1 MMRWNDLLAGLE
13 QAKLR
18 YDRHGAANP
27 EIHAITD
34 DSRQVAPGSVF
45 VAYKGVAVDGHRFI
59 PDALRRGAAAIVVER
74 PSADPAGAP
83 SIVVNSGRE
92 ALAWLCAAW
101 RGFPGRALR
110 VVGVTG
116 TDGKTTTCNLAY
128 AILTAAKRRTGMIST
143 VNAVIGDRAMETGL
157 HTTTPDADETQDYLA
172 QMRDAGLTDC
182 VLEVTSHALA
192 HHRVDGIPFAVAAVT
207 NITHEHLDLHGTR
220 EAYRAAKG
228 RLFEMAATAV
238 LNVDDPFSYDYL
250 RGLIRDRRVLSYS
263 RAEPADIR
271 AVGIQHAADGLHLD
285 VDTPAGRLS
294 LTSRLI
300 GDYNVSNILAA
311 VGIGV
316 ALGVPGEAIASGVAA
331 MQGVPGRMER
341 IDAGQPYLAV
351 VDFAHTPNALASCLR
366 ALKAITPGRLIVV
379 FGCAGER
386 DREKR
391 PLMGRAAAEGADVV
405 VLTAEDPRRESLEAI
420 LDAVEA
426 GARAAESRAILT
438 RVPDRGEALAHA
450 CKIARPGDTVVACGK
465 GHEQSMCFG
474 VTERPWDDRV
484 ALRAAIEAA
493 LGAT

>member
-1 MMRWNDLLAGLE
+1 MMLWNDLLATLD
-13 QAKLR
+13 QTDLR
-18 YDRHGAANP
+18 YARHGAANP
-27 EIHAITD
+27 AILAITD

-45 VAYKGVAVDGHRFI
+45 VAYKGVAVDGHRFV
-59 PDALRRGAAAIVVER
+59 PDALRRGAVAIVVE
-74 PSADPAGAP
+74 SAPPDSLDAPA
-83 SIVVNSGRE
+83 IVVDSGRE
-92 ALAWLCAAW
+92 ALAWLSAAW

-110 VVGVTG
+110 VAGVTG

-128 AILTAAKRRTGMIST
+128 AILTAARRRTGMIST

-157 HTTTPDADETQDYLA
+157 HTTTPDADETQAYLA

-228 RLFEMAATAV
+228 RLFEMADAVV
-238 LNVDDPFSYDYL
+238 LNADDPFSFEYL
-250 RGLIRDRRVLSYS
+250 RARARGRRMLTYS
-263 RAEPADIR
+263 RGVPADIT
-271 AVGIQHAADGLHLD
+271 AVNIQHAADGLRLA

-300 GDYNVSNILAA
+300 GAYNVSNILAA

-316 ALGVPGEAIASGVAA
+316 ALGVPREAIESGVLA

-341 IDAGQPYLAV
+341 IVAGQPYLAV
-351 VDFAHTPNALASCLR
+351 VDFAHTPNALVSCLK

-391 PLMGRAAAEGADVV
+391 PLMGRAAAVGADVV
-405 VLTAEDPRRESLEAI
+405 VLTAEDPRRESIEDI
-420 LDAVEA
+420 LDTVEA
-426 GARAAESRAILT
+426 GARSAKSGATIT
-438 RVPDRGEALAHA
+438 RVPDRGEALKHA
-450 CKIARPGDTVVACGK
+450 CRIARPGDTVVACGK

-484 ALRAAIEAA
+484 ALRAAIASA
-493 LGAT
+493 RP

>member
-13 QAKLR
+13 QANLR
-18 YDRHGAANP
+18 YDRRGAANP

-34 DSRQVAPGSVF
+34 DSRQVTPGSIF

-59 PDALRRGAAAIVVER
+59 PDAQRRGAAAIVVER
-74 PSADPAGAP
+74 PPTDPVDAP
-83 SIVVNSGRE
+83 SIVVDSGRE

-110 VVGVTG
+110 VAGVTG

-128 AILTAAKRRTGMIST
+128 AILTAAQRRTGMIST

-192 HHRVDGIPFAVAAVT
+192 HYRVDGIPFAVAAVT

-228 RLFEMAATAV
+228 RLFEMAETVV
-238 LNVDDPFSYDYL
+238 LNADDPFSYDYL
-250 RGLIRDRRVLSYS
+250 RALARDRRILTYS

-285 VDTPAGRLS
+285 VDTPAGRLG

-300 GDYNVSNILAA
+300 GDYNVSNILAG

-391 PLMGRAAAEGADVV
+391 PLMGRAAAEGADIV

-426 GARAAESRAILT
+426 GARAAKTSALIT
-438 RVPDRGEALAHA
+438 RVPDRGEALSHA
-450 CKIARPGDTVVACGK
+450 CAIARPGDTVVACGK

-474 VTERPWDDRV
+474 VTERPWDDRI
-484 ALRAAIEAA
+484 ALRAAIEA
-493 LGAT
+493 TQVE

>member
-1 MMRWNDLLAGLE
+1 
-13 QAKLR
+13 
-18 YDRHGAANP
+18 
-27 EIHAITD
+27 
-34 DSRQVAPGSVF
+34 
-45 VAYKGVAVDGHRFI
+45 
-59 PDALRRGAAAIVVER
+59 
-74 PSADPAGAP
+74 
-83 SIVVNSGRE
+83 
-92 ALAWLCAAW
+92 
-101 RGFPGRALR
+101 
-110 VVGVTG
+110 
-116 TDGKTTTCNLAY
+116 
-128 AILTAAKRRTGMIST
+128 MIST

-228 RLFEMAATAV
+228 RLFEMADVAV
-238 LNVDDPFSYDYL
+238 LNADDPFSFAYL
-250 RGLIRDRRVLSYS
+250 RALARGRRTLTYS
-263 RAEPADIR
+263 RAQPADIC
-271 AVGIQHAADGLHLD
+271 AVDVQHGPDGLRLA

-316 ALGVPGEAIASGVAA
+316 ALGVPGEAIEAGVAA

-426 GARAAESRAILT
+426 GARSAATRATIT
-438 RVPDRGEALAHA
+438 RVPDRGAALRHA
-450 CKIARPGDTVVACGK
+450 CQIARPGDTVVACGK

-474 VTERPWDDRV
+474 VTETPWDDRS
-484 ALRAAIEAA
+484 ALRSAIAAPRR
-493 LGAT
+493 

>member
-1 MMRWNDLLAGLE
+1 MMRWNDLLAALD
-13 QAKLR
+13 QANLR
-18 YDRHGAANP
+18 YARHGAANP
-27 EIHAITD
+27 EILAITD
-34 DSRQVAPGSVF
+34 DSRQVTPGAVF

-74 PSADPAGAP
+74 PSADPADAP
-83 SIVVNSGRE
+83 SIVVTSGRE

-128 AILTAAKRRTGMIST
+128 AILTAAQRRTGMIST

-228 RLFEMAATAV
+228 RLFEMAETAV
-238 LNVDDPFSYDYL
+238 LNADDPFSFEYL
-250 RGLIRDRRVLSYS
+250 RALTRGRRALTYS
-263 RAEPADIR
+263 RGKPADIT
-271 AVGIQHAADGLHLD
+271 AAEIQHAADGLHLA
-285 VDTPAGRLS
+285 VDTPAGRFSLS
-294 LTSRLI
+294 SRLI

-316 ALGVPGEAIASGVAA
+316 ALGVPRAAIASGVAA

-351 VDFAHTPNALASCLR
+351 VDFAHTPNALASCLQ

-405 VLTAEDPRRESLEAI
+405 VLTAEDPRRESLDAI

-426 GARAAESRAILT
+426 GARAAASRAILI
-438 RVPDRGEALAHA
+438 RVPDRGEALRHA
-450 CKIARPGDTVVACGK
+450 CQLARPGDTVVACGK

-484 ALRAAIEAA
+484 ALRAAIAA
-493 LGAT
+493 AQH